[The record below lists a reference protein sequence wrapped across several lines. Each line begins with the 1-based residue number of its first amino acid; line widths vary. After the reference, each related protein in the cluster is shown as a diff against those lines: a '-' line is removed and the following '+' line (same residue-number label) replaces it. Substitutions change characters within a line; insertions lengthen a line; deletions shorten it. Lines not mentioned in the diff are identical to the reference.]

1 MTEDQ
6 NEFVNVVLVAWGAK
20 GGWADVRL
28 ALTESFRH
36 FFPEPVDKKDNDLY
50 DPFERLTEEVLPPQS
65 ESKVFYSTRD
75 LSSVES
81 SVRNA
86 VEEQGARQIIVAPLV
101 FALED
106 QLVHPSGTD
115 IAQRLRDIEKEHP
128 DVEIFFLGPPFHP
141 QNRLENLLESIREH
155 KPDAVELLEE
165 FVARAFD
172 GDWSRFGRFMEIL
185 QSSLPAETHVAIRGS
200 AVTGYNYSTG
210 RPFDGLGKG
219 SSDLDIV
226 LLGEEAIG
234 YWKEDGFYVRSLLT
248 MPLGDES
255 PDLAPELEPVRKKL
269 QEVVGRPVHFQAM
282 PLWFLELRRAILKT
296 PYLLLDK

>member
-6 NEFVNVVLVAWGAK
+6 NEFVNVVLVAWAAK
-20 GGWADVRL
+20 GGWADVRS

-36 FFPEPVDKKDNDLY
+36 FFPEPVDKKDNNIY

-65 ESKVFYSTRD
+65 ESKVFYSTHD

-81 SVRNA
+81 TVKQAIEEKNA
-86 VEEQGARQIIVAPLV
+86 RRIIVAPLV

-106 QLVHPSGTD
+106 KLAPPSETD
-115 IAQRLRDIEKEHP
+115 IAHRLLDIEKEHP
-128 DVEIFFLGPPFHP
+128 EVEIFFLGPPFHP
-141 QNRLENLLESIREH
+141 QNRLENLLGSIREH
-155 KPDAVELLEE
+155 KPDEVDLLEQ

-172 GDWSRFGRFMEIL
+172 ADWSLFGRFMEIL

-210 RPFDGLGKG
+210 SPFDRLGKG

-226 LLGEEAIG
+226 LLGEEAMA
-234 YWKEDGFYVRSLLT
+234 YWAEDGFYVPALLT

-269 QEVVGRPVHFQAM
+269 QQVVGRPVHLQAM
-282 PLWFLELRRAILKT
+282 PLWFLDLRRAVLKT